1 MKLNWMDLALVSVF
15 IAAGLAI
22 IGFVLLRKLRQTA
35 AGNKREV
42 AELQESVRAL
52 EARLAQFSSNPE
64 PQPEPAAA
72 ALEPA
77 QPEKETIGSEIQAV
91 ITAAAVA
98 LFGHKARLH
107 STRLLSSQA
116 GVSSWSQQGRVI
128 VQTSHNLRSRR

>member
-52 EARLAQFSSNPE
+52 EARLAQLSSNPE

-72 ALEPA
+72 ALKPA
-77 QPEKETIGSEIQAV
+77 QPEKVTISSEIQAV

-98 LFGHKARLH
+98 LFGRSAHLRSARLI
-107 STRLLSSQA
+107 SAQPA
-116 GVSSWSQQGRVI
+116 VSPWSRQGRVI
-128 VQTSHNLRSRR
+128 VQTSHNLRPRR